1 MGEEKKDCSILV
13 RDGLFAEHEI
23 ERLWTTV
30 DVARAEESARPF
42 SFASSFENGRIRA
55 PDAAALIF
63 DRCRPFLPETYV
75 DAAGHAWSPVRA
87 CDHLFFAVVSPGQL
101 FGLHTDTGSVF
112 DDDAREYS
120 KFTVLLFLDESGRD
134 FEGGQTCFFPVN
146 EREVRV
152 RPVRNRLLAFDIDL
166 FHCGE
171 QVRSGTKRW
180 VGTEFVYR
188 RVLFRS
194 SSSLS
199 SS

>member
-42 SFASSFENGRIRA
+42 SFASSFENGRICA

-63 DRCRPFLPETYV
+63 DRCRPFLPE
-75 DAAGHAWSPVRA
+75 

-194 SSSLS
+194 SSSS
-199 SS
+199 SSSSSS